1 MAIEKDLTAL
11 EILGV
16 AIRKEIEAQG
26 FYTKMAERIRNRVV
40 KERINNLA
48 ADELGHER
56 LLKRI
61 YAEWSGEENPPVP
74 EKGITPAAEMITDEM
89 SHEQVLERAI
99 QQERDAVNLYIDASK
114 KAQDD
119 SGRRILQY
127 LSEFERS
134 HERMLTSELEYL
146 KKNQDWFDEE
156 TFPGSDRP
164 IHLGP

>member
-1 MAIEKDLTAL
+1 MALEKDLTAL

-26 FYTKMAERIRNRVV
+26 FYTKMAERIKNRVV
-40 KERINNLA
+40 RERIMNLA
-48 ADELGHER
+48 GDELGHER

-61 YAEWSGEENPPVP
+61 YTEWSGEENPPVP
-74 EKGITPAAEMITDEM
+74 DKGITPASELINDEM
-89 SHEQVLERAI
+89 THEQILETAIKQERA
-99 QQERDAVNLYIDASK
+99 AVDLYIAASK

-119 SGRRILQY
+119 SGRRVLQY
-127 LSEFERS
+127 LSEFERT
-134 HERMLTSELEYL
+134 HERILTSELEYL
-146 KKNQDWFDEE
+146 RKNTDWFDEE

>member
-26 FYTKMAERIRNRVV
+26 FYTKMAERIKNRVV

-61 YAEWSGEENPPVP
+61 YAEWSGEKNPPVP
-74 EKGITPAAEMITDEM
+74 EKGITPAAEMIKDEM

-99 QQERDAVNLYIDASK
+99 QQERDAVDLYIEASK

-119 SGRRILQY
+119 SGRRVLQY